1 MESYVMTC
9 AIFVCLFALALL
21 AFARPLRTILRL
33 SVSAAVGGTLLYL
46 GQSLGAAVGLNG
58 ATLAISAI
66 LGVPG
71 VAGMYILSFLL

>member
-1 MESYVMTC
+1 MTC

>member
-1 MESYVMTC
+1 MTC

-33 SVSAAVGGTLLYL
+33 SVLAAVGGTLLYL